1 MLVKKHDFII
11 IICTLFC
18 GLGVLFIN
26 DPTVCLAIALIQTRP
41 IAHILFAKDFY
52 QAWVFVPFLLV
63 SSMLNAASGYI
74 GPILAA
80 KKDSKSMAIAAFG
93 GAGVNVVLNI
103 ALVYLMGIQGA
114 TIATVTPRRTY
125 SEACQLCEYYP
136 DSYKVHSGI
145 NKPCATGIMSLTMRA
160 DGLLSFCRMRNDSET
175 NLKDKTLEEVK
186 EMVKMQLAQFENCYH
201 YEIGEKK

>member
-1 MLVKKHDFII
+1 MKLVGLKVLTINDFGGRVSVDDVETELDELIESMRKKNYAETGLYVHNNKGIHMKRFIHDG
-11 IICTLFC
+11 CTL
-18 GLGVLFIN
+18 
-26 DPTVCLAIALIQTRP
+26 
-41 IAHILFAKDFY
+41 
-52 QAWVFVPFLLV
+52 
-63 SSMLNAASGYI
+63 
-74 GPILAA
+74 
-80 KKDSKSMAIAAFG
+80 
-93 GAGVNVVLNI
+93 
-103 ALVYLMGIQGA
+103 
-114 TIATVTPRRTY
+114 TIVDHMNKENSVTPRRTY
-125 SEACQLCEYYP
+125 SEACKHCEYYP